1 MHTDNGD
8 DPSSSRYVWRSAG
21 NNSDGGEWRGA
32 LAFGLISRHGIHDIS
47 MLSVIS
53 SIFTLANI
61 SSCPSKIK
69 GGQIS
74 EVRVVKY
81 VKGNCIV
88 VCLKENFNRGRN
100 TKSEISDWDVEVIGY
115 ERDRNDIMCEYEAK

>member
-1 MHTDNGD
+1 MICILTIFDRIQIDVNTNLKVK
-8 DPSSSRYVWRSAG
+8 SSQVRNVIRGSSEVNLSRDFVDS
-21 NNSDGGEWRGA
+21 NTN
-32 LAFGLISRHGIHDIS
+32 FCIK
-47 MLSVIS
+47 
-53 SIFTLANI
+53 
-61 SSCPSKIK
+61 CPSKIK

-81 VKGNCIV
+81 VKGNCVI